1 MACSR
6 RVGPRAEQP
15 GWNGSR
21 SEAIYVHADA
31 DITNGERGKPR
42 LLRREGSIVDV
53 EAHKERRTR
62 FWMPALH
69 S

>member
-1 MACSR
+1 MACLR
-6 RVGPRAEQP
+6 RAGPRAEQP

-21 SEAIYVHADA
+21 SEAMYVHADA
-31 DITNGERGKPR
+31 DITNGECGKRR

-53 EAHKERRTR
+53 ELQKEGRTR

-69 S
+69 